1 MKVTIPMTTAV
12 LVYPKI
18 ANLGDMPRKK
28 KKRLKKEFNRELSK
42 QLENYIQKNENN
54 ENTQSHSN
62 I

>member
-1 MKVTIPMTTAV
+1 MKVTIPMMQAV

-18 ANLGDMPRKK
+18 ANLGEMPRKK

-42 QLENYIQKNENN
+42 QLDNYIKINENN
-54 ENTQSHSN
+54 EN